1 MFRNISLRNKKNIQ
15 EKMEPDLKDPVNGTI
30 FLFQAYFIWGLS
42 PAFWKL
48 LSHVSSLELLMQR
61 TLWSLAFLLVI
72 ILIQRRGKE
81 LVLIIKNPVILGILT
96 VSTVVLAY
104 NWYLFI
110 WAVNHDEVLQTSL
123 AYYINPLI
131 TIFLGMVFLKEKLRK
146 LQIAALLIAGIG
158 VGYYT
163 LFLGQFPWI
172 SITIAISFAIYGLIH
187 KMISVLPL
195 PGLCIET
202 FLLSIPAFGY
212 LYLLHSKGGGA
223 MLNISLTTDLL
234 LICTCLLTGLP
245 LLFFTI
251 GTKRCSLTTVGFMQY
266 IAPCCSFLLAV
277 FYYKEPFSSEKL
289 ITFVMI
295 WLALGLYT
303 IDSLNQY
310 RSKRRAA
317 KPL

>member
-1 MFRNISLRNKKNIQ
+1 MASDIS
-15 EKMEPDLKDPVNGTI
+15 KDPGNGLI
-30 FLFQAYFIWGLS
+30 FLFQAYLIWGLC

-48 LSHVSSLELLMQR
+48 LSHVSALELLLQR
-61 TLWSLAFLLVI
+61 TIWSLVFLLVI

-81 LVLIIKNPVILGILT
+81 LVLIIKKPVILGILT
-96 VSTVVLAY
+96 ITTCALAF

-131 TIFLGMVFLKEKLRK
+131 TIFLGMIFLKEKLRK
-146 LQIAALLIAGIG
+146 LQIAALFVAGIG

-202 FLLSIPAFGY
+202 LLLSIPSFAY
-212 LYLLHSKGGGA
+212 LYLLHSNGGGA
-223 MLNISLTTDLL
+223 MGNISLTTDLL
-234 LICTCLLTGLP
+234 LIGTCLVTGLP

-251 GTKRCSLTTVGFMQY
+251 GTKRSSLTTVGFMQY
-266 IAPCCSFLLAV
+266 IAPCCSFFLAV
-277 FYYKEPFSSEKL
+277 FYFKEPFSSEKL

-303 IDSLNQY
+303 VDSLNQY

-317 KPL
+317 KP